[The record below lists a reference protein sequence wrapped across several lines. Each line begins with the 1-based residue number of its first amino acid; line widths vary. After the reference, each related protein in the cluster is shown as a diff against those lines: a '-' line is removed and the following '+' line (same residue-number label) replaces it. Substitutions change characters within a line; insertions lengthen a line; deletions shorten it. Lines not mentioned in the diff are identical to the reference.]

1 MWENFRIF
9 LYKYMGDAAKVQG
22 DRKALP
28 LKALSKVLHFAGARA
43 ETIV

>member
-1 MWENFRIF
+1 MSILQKVQF
-9 LYKYMGDAAKVQG
+9 AKVQG